1 VQIGRTLVFESL
13 EQAASYREYVC
24 QMLRGNC
31 ADLVTLC
38 GNKLSGRGV
47 VLGSG
52 FRVLPIEQAPCRF
65 GTIPKGQQVRQHAR
79 HGLQNLGAS
88 TDYLHDI
95 QLSDLAAW
103 YVVWAVDD
111 MGKQRCC
118 SNSAA
123 ALHLDCRLARLPQ

>member
-1 VQIGRTLVFESL
+1 MQIGRTLVFESL

-24 QMLRGNC
+24 QTLRGNC

-65 GTIPKGQQVRQHAR
+65 GTIPKGQQVRHACTACR
-79 HGLQNLGAS
+79 PRCFS
-88 TDYLHDI
+88 SLHDGLI
-95 QLSDLAAW
+95 RPAS
-103 YVVWAVDD
+103 
-111 MGKQRCC
+111 
-118 SNSAA
+118 
-123 ALHLDCRLARLPQ
+123 RLPEMWHRYNWCVPQMAWACSSV